1 MIEKLS
7 GSAGN
12 FLAFKA
18 SGKLTDHD
26 YKEMYVPALKAA
38 VEAYGKVRIVFELA
52 DNFQGWDVHA
62 AWDEIKLEP
71 LYLTKIERAA
81 FVGHER
87 WEKWMAKLMKPFTTG
102 EVRYFEANKGSDAW
116 KWAAEK

>member
-7 GSAGN
+7 GSVGN

-26 YKEMYVPALKAA
+26 YKEIFVPALKAT
-38 VEAYGKVRIVFELA
+38 VEAYGKIRIVFELA
-52 DNFQGWDVHA
+52 ENFQGWDAHA

-71 LYLTKIERAA
+71 MHFNNIERAA
-81 FVGHER
+81 FIGHSR
-87 WEKWMAKLMKPFTTG
+87 WEKWMTKLMKPFTKG
-102 EVRYFEANKGSDAW
+102 QIKYFEANKAGDAW